1 MYGLAKKLCL
11 HLSSLRHLCDLLSK
25 KNSRLLIVGGAGS
38 LYLNSEH
45 TLQLMDAK
53 DFPVIFKP
61 LAIIQ
66 NLGLQEL
73 RLRKD
78 VNWTYI
84 SPAAN
89 FQADGQRTG
98 KYILGGERLTL
109 NSKGQS
115 VISYADYA
123 VAVLDEAE
131 KGKHIRKRIS
141 VVAE

>member
-1 MYGLAKKLCL
+1 
-11 HLSSLRHLCDLLSK
+11 
-25 KNSRLLIVGGAGS
+25 
-38 LYLNSEH
+38 
-45 TLQLMDAK
+45 MDAK

-61 LAIIQ
+61 LAIVQ

-131 KGKHIRKRIS
+131 KGKNIRKRIS